1 MRSFPSHRTQ
11 DGYLSVPVDF
21 TALRRAQRRE
31 QASFWA
37 TFAAAVAA
45 SLSLV
50 AGAAG
55 LALGIL

>member
-1 MRSFPSHRTQ
+1 MRSFPSHRTD
-11 DGYLSVPVDF
+11 DGLLVVPVDF
-21 TALRRAQRRE
+21 TALRRARRRE
-31 QASFWA
+31 QVSFWA
-37 TFAAAVAA
+37 AFAAAAAA